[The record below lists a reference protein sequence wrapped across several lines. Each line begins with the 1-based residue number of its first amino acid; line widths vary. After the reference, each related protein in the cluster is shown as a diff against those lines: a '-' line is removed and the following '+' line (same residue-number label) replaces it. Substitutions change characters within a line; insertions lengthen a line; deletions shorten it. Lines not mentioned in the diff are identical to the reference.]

1 MLIRYIYM
9 GLFSLVFLSGIF
21 LDLLYR
27 KEIKY
32 ISDQDLEIGKFEGL
46 FISGIFVFVGKNS
59 KVFSRLVNNK
69 IRDTIIYFYDSK
81 YYRFYENLYLSKK
94 ISLMAVILLAGLF
107 LLALS
112 NEKILILL
120 ILLALISVYFLY
132 DIQQYRKYERIKSN
146 MKIQLPN
153 LLTRLTLLIDAGIT
167 YRKAIEIIVDNQ
179 DDELSKEIRKVLDRV
194 ENGESEKNAYKQLA
208 KMSEDPL
215 IRKFVSLIV
224 QNIYKGSEDFPLR
237 LNELR
242 VESFNYSKS
251 VILERSQKAGQKL
264 LIPNL
269 IIFTGIIS
277 SIMLPILFKAI

>member
-27 KEIKY
+27 KEIEY

>member
-9 GLFSLVFLSGIF
+9 GLFSLVFLLGVF

-27 KEIKY
+27 KEIEY
-32 ISDQDLEIGKFEGL
+32 ISDQDLEIGKFERL
-46 FISGIFVFVGKNS
+46 FISGIFVFIGKNS
-59 KVFSRLVNNK
+59 KVSSRLVNNK

-81 YYRFYENLYLSKK
+81 YYMFYENLYLSKK
-94 ISLMAVILLAGLF
+94 ISLMAVILLVGLF

-132 DIQQYRKYERIKSN
+132 DIQQYRKYEKIKSN

-179 DDELSKEIRKVLDRV
+179 DDELSKEVKKVLDRV
-194 ENGESEKNAYKQLA
+194 ENGESEKNAYNQLA

-224 QNIYKGSEDFPLR
+224 QNIYKGSEDFPLI